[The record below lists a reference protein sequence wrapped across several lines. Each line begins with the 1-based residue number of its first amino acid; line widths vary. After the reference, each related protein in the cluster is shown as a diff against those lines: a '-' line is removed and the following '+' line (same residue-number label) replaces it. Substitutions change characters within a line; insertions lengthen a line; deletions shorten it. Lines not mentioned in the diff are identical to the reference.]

1 MQSLTEP
8 VARGHGHG
16 LGSAKFAPIPDQLLA
31 IAERLLPSLE
41 NIPDLDPRQS
51 LHLGV
56 DNSQVI
62 DQLYTYLEDAHPEAG
77 QPYWSVR
84 SWIMLVWQPLYLTV
98 IGAHLAQALPDL
110 DDLQQRLRGGL
121 VAGFNLSKV
130 ILTQPDNLQ
139 ARIVTGGDQLRH
151 FVDRMYVQLA
161 ARTPLK
167 RLSALRLVAD
177 MLLNAL
183 TQIAGPEHWENA
195 RTMAYADQWL
205 RAAGLKGES
214 TLTIRSSGKESA
226 GGADEQLVLE
236 RKSCCMHYR
245 RHDGDLCE
253 GCPVLKKP
261 ERLACL
267 KSKWEARGI

>member
-8 VARGHGHG
+8 TAKDRCHN
-16 LGSAKFAPIPDQLLA
+16 LGSAESAPMLDHLLVTA
-31 IAERLLPSLE
+31 QRLGPSLE
-41 NIPDLDPRQS
+41 HIAALDSLQS
-51 LHLGV
+51 LSV
-56 DNSQVI
+56 NADNRQLI
-62 DQLYTYLEDAHPEAG
+62 DRLYTYWEMAHPEAG

-98 IGAHLAQALPDL
+98 IGAHLAGALPDL

-130 ILTQPDNLQ
+130 ILTQPDNPQ
-139 ARIVTGGDQLRH
+139 VRIETGGDQLRH

-183 TQIAGPEHWENA
+183 AQIAGTEHWENA

-261 ERLACL
+261 ERLARL